1 MSGQWPPEWE
11 DQEEE
16 SSAAADQLDT
26 EAEARLSE
34 VAAYLAS
41 VPVPVLPDAV
51 ETRINAAL
59 AAEAAGSR
67 ALGPAPARARV
78 RRHSGRR
85 HSGGGRGRGG
95 FLPRGGGG
103 GGARA

>member
-34 VAAYLAS
+34 VAACLAF

-51 ETRINAAL
+51 ATQINAAL

-67 ALGPAPARARV
+67 ALRPAAVRGPATQP
-78 RRHSGRR
+78 GRR
-85 HSGGGRGRGG
+85 T
-95 FLPRGGGG
+95 RGGGG
-103 GGARA
+103 RAGRRHQPTAAL